1 MKKREKALVIAGIG
15 LIMII
20 ATAII
25 GAFIYSAVYQ
35 VSYGERVGKI
45 IDKQYVSGYSYT
57 DTTTSHIGNDTI
69 RIPTTK
75 YKEAQYL
82 FKIEKEIDGKKK
94 SIWIEVTESEYEKYK
109 KGDFY
114 GE

>member
-1 MKKREKALVIAGIG
+1 MEIGEKIS
-15 LIMII
+15 
-20 ATAII
+20 II
-25 GAFIYSAVYQ
+25 GIIIIVMMITIAIGVSIYFIVEQ
-35 VSYGERVGKI
+35 FTYGERVGKI
-45 IDKQYVSGYSYT
+45 VDKYYNAPYSYT
-57 DTTTSHIGNDTI
+57 ETTTSHIGNDTI

-82 FKIEKEIDGKKK
+82 LKLEKEVDGKKK
-94 SIWIEVTESEYEKYK
+94 HIWIEVPELEYEEYK

>member
-1 MKKREKALVIAGIG
+1 MEKREKALVIAGVG
-15 LIMII
+15 SII
-20 ATAII
+20 IITSIII
-25 GAFIYSAVYQ
+25 GAFICSAAYQ

-57 DTTTSHIGNDTI
+57 ETTTSHIGDDTI

-82 FKIEKEIDGKKK
+82 LKLEKEVDGKKK
-94 SIWIEVTESEYEKYK
+94 HIWIEVPESEYEKYK